1 MQVWRRIF
9 LSLNTVSLNTARKSA
24 GKRGKDMKIER
35 FVLGPIGTNCYI
47 VINEET
53 KECFLTDPS
62 SCPPELVCHIRD
74 TGLQVRAVL
83 LTHGHFDHV
92 GACADFQRDGIKI
105 YMSAKDKEVLNS
117 SENTGMGNFDKFET
131 VDLPE
136 RLYLEDD
143 VLRVIETPG
152 HTPGSVCFIFGDFLF
167 TGDTLF
173 KESFGRYDLYGG
185 NFEDLKSSIF
195 DILFNLNSRF
205 EVLSGHGEES
215 NLGHEKQYNFINYYR
230 YE

>member
-1 MQVWRRIF
+1 MLKYIR
-9 LSLNTVSLNTARKSA
+9 LP
-24 GKRGKDMKIER
+24 
-35 FVLGPIGTNCYI
+35 LGLLGANCYI
-47 VINEET
+47 VYNDKSKKAFIVDAPGDYEIIK
-53 KECFLTDPS
+53 KEIQNL
-62 SCPPELVCHIRD
+62 
-74 TGLQVRAVL
+74 GLAVEFVV
-83 LTHGHFDHV
+83 LTHGHFDHI

-105 YMSAKDKEVLNS
+105 YMSAKDKEILNS

-136 RLYLEDD
+136 RLYLGED

-173 KESFGRYDLYGG
+173 KESFGRYDLFGG
-185 NFEDLKSSIF
+185 NFEDLKSSVF

-230 YE
+230 YD

>member
-1 MQVWRRIF
+1 MLKYIR
-9 LSLNTVSLNTARKSA
+9 LP
-24 GKRGKDMKIER
+24 
-35 FVLGPIGTNCYI
+35 LGLLGANCYI
-47 VINEET
+47 VYNDKSKKAFIVDAPGDYEIIK
-53 KECFLTDPS
+53 KEIQNLGLTV
-62 SCPPELVCHIRD
+62 EFV
-74 TGLQVRAVL
+74 V
-83 LTHGHFDHV
+83 LTHGHFDHI

-105 YMSAKDKEVLNS
+105 YMSSKDKEILNS

-136 RLYLEDD
+136 RLYLGED

-173 KESFGRYDLYGG
+173 KESFGRYDLFGG
-185 NFEDLKSSIF
+185 NFEDLKSSVF

-230 YE
+230 YD